1 MSHKNLKNPFFRSL
15 VDNSTTPM
23 QKVFIARP
31 IPEPALSLLKKQ
43 KNITVDVY
51 EKDEIIPRKELL
63 KRIKGVDAVL
73 PILTDRI
80 DKEFFDAAG
89 PQLKIVANYAIG
101 FDNVDLKEA
110 KKRGIIVT
118 NTPVEE
124 AAESVAEHTIGMLI
138 VLAHRM
144 IEADVY
150 ARAEKYKGW
159 SPNHFMGYDLR
170 NKTLGLIG
178 LGRIGK
184 LVAEHAVQGLGMK
197 VIYTDMKR
205 DKDFEK
211 QFGAK
216 YLSKEKLLQTAD
228 AISLHVP
235 LLPST
240 KYLIDT
246 AEFSQMKKTALLINT
261 SRGPV
266 VREKALLRALRTG
279 RIGGAGLDVFE
290 CEPTIDCDLTDK
302 LELKSFKNVVLTPH
316 TASATI
322 EARSAM
328 SKMAAENIIAVLKG
342 KPPLSPAK

>member
-1 MSHKNLKNPFFRSL
+1 MPKI
-15 VDNSTTPM
+15 
-23 QKVFIARP
+23 FIARP

-43 KNITVDVY
+43 KGFVVDQY

-63 KRIKGVDAVL
+63 KRIKGADAAL

-110 KKRGIIVT
+110 KKRGITIT

-138 VLAHRM
+138 ALAHRM
-144 IEADVY
+144 IEADAF
-150 ARAEKYKGW
+150 ARAKKYKGW
-159 SPNHFMGYDLR
+159 SPNHFMGFDLR
-170 NKTLGLIG
+170 GKTLGLIG

-184 LVAEHAVQGLGMK
+184 LVAKHAALGFGMK
-197 VIYTDMKR
+197 VTYTDMKR
-205 DKDFEK
+205 DMAFEK
-211 QFGAK
+211 EFGAK
-216 YLSKEKLLQTAD
+216 YLSKEKLLEGAD

-246 AEFSQMKKTALLINT
+246 AEFSLMKKTAILINT
-261 SRGPV
+261 ARGPV

-279 RIGGAGLDVFE
+279 RIGAAGLDVFE
-290 CEPTIDCDLTDK
+290 CEPAIDCDLTDK
-302 LELKSFKNVVLTPH
+302 LELKSFTNVLLTPH

-322 EARSAM
+322 EARAAM
-328 SKMAAENIIAVLKG
+328 SKMAAENIIAVLSG
-342 KPPLSPAK
+342 KPPISPAA

>member
-1 MSHKNLKNPFFRSL
+1 MPKI
-15 VDNSTTPM
+15 
-23 QKVFIARP
+23 FIARP

-43 KNITVDVY
+43 KDFVVDCY

-63 KRIKGVDAVL
+63 KRIKGADAVL

-110 KKRGIIVT
+110 KKRGVIVT

-138 VLAHRM
+138 ALAHRM
-144 IEADVY
+144 IEADAF
-150 ARAEKYKGW
+150 ARAKKYKGW
-159 SPNHFMGYDLR
+159 SPNHFMGFDLR
-170 NKTLGLIG
+170 GKTLGLIG

-184 LVAEHAVQGLGMK
+184 LVAKHAVLGFGMK
-197 VIYTDMKR
+197 VIYADMKR
-205 DKDFEK
+205 DTAFEK
-211 QFGAK
+211 EFGAK
-216 YLSKEKLLQTAD
+216 FMTKEKLLESAD

-246 AEFSQMKKTALLINT
+246 AEFSLMKKKAILINT

-266 VREKALLRALRTG
+266 VREKALLRALRTK
-279 RIGGAGLDVFE
+279 RIGAAGLDVFE
-290 CEPTIDCDLTDK
+290 CEPAIDCDLTDK
-302 LELKSFKNVVLTPH
+302 LELKSFSNVLLTPH

-322 EARSAM
+322 EARAAM
-328 SKMAAENIIAVLKG
+328 SKMAAENIIAVLNG
-342 KPPLSPAK
+342 KPPISPAK